1 MKIRRYALRPSLM
14 RGSEQS
20 MYNEIRAHYSWFDMS
35 GAILLS
41 NGRGEM
47 SWIKEGQ
54 TVNGTLHDLR
64 NRMSNRMSMNSV
76 RLLGIMEEAIKR
88 EA

>member
-1 MKIRRYALRPSLM
+1 MKRKQYALRPSLM

-20 MYNEIRAHYSWFDMS
+20 IYNEIRAHYSWFDMS

-47 SWIKEGQ
+47 SWVKGGQ

-64 NRMSNRMSMNSV
+64 NRMSMNSF
-76 RLLGIMEEAIKR
+76 RLLGVMEEAIKN